1 MKNHSHT
8 RARVALLAQV
18 AILSF
23 SLIQPSFAQ
32 DAGNVSAP
40 NVVAPAQPA
49 QAAQTGQTGPATSA
63 GQPAVQQAPGGLFGS
78 PIIMM
83 VVMLGVMY
91 FLMIRPQQKRMKKQQ
106 ELHKGLQ
113 SGDEVVTNA
122 GIIGTITGITDK
134 VVTLEIS
141 RNVQMKVLRS
151 QVNQVVKGTISDLQT

>member
-1 MKNHSHT
+1 MKTILNL
-8 RARVALLAQV
+8 AAVAALALSLLSTAYAQ
-18 AILSF
+18 S
-23 SLIQPSFAQ
+23 
-32 DAGNVSAP
+32 DVSAP

-49 QAAQTGQTGPATSA
+49 APAAQTGSTTVTTTQAAP
-63 GQPAVQQAPGGLFGS
+63 QQPGGLFGS

-91 FLMIRPQQKRMKKQQ
+91 FLMIRPQQKRVKAQQ

-113 SGDEVVTNA
+113 TGDEVVTNA
-122 GIIGTITGITDK
+122 GIIGTIAGLTDK

-151 QVNQVVKGTISDLQT
+151 QVNQVVKGQINEIQA